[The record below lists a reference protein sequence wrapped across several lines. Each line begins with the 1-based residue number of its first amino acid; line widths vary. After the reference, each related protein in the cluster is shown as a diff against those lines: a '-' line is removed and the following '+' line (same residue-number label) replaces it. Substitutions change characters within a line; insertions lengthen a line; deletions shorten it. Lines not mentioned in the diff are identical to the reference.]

1 MPESLYEK
9 SNKLSKVESM
19 FSDEMVRNRVILVNR
34 SDSIT
39 NNKKTIKQMKKNGFR
54 FGLLINDSD
63 KKVTDK
69 TSISLID
76 CIFVDKN
83 LDKELKISST
93 LKSNSEINVVKENIN
108 DLIDVSGGA

>member
-1 MPESLYEK
+1 M
-9 SNKLSKVESM
+9 
-19 FSDEMVRNRVILVNR
+19 
-34 SDSIT
+34 
-39 NNKKTIKQMKKNGFR
+39 KKTGFR
-54 FGLLINDSD
+54 FGLLVNDNG

-76 CIFVDKN
+76 YIFVDKN

-93 LKSNSEINVVKENIN
+93 LKSNSEINVVKENID